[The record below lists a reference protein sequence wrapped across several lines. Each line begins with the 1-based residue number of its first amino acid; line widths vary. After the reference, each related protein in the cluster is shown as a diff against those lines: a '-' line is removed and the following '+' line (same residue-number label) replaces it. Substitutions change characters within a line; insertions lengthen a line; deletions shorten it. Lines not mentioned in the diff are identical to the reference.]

1 METLFFNINY
11 FHQFFLVAKKLMTS
25 AYNNITDDIKNFFTF
40 SLPQWN
46 MKGWGGRGGG
56 GAIGTFQKTTF
67 EKTSFIR
74 FK

>member
-1 METLFFNINY
+1 MKTLFFNINY

-25 AYNNITDDIKNFFTF
+25 AYNNIIDDINIFLLSAYLNEMWRDEEAGKWVKLTPF
-40 SLPQWN
+40 
-46 MKGWGGRGGG
+46 R
-56 GAIGTFQKTTF
+56 KTTF